1 MEERANGVWYV
12 LSRRQEVEQIAK
24 EMRAYGIG
32 ISIKGC
38 GLAILLILVV
48 VYHGPLSSWIAYGAV
63 LGLLC
68 YVVAMIRYGRLLRQW
83 ARTLPTLTLD
93 KVEDLVRRMRIMT
106 FCGIFDFPWGLIKG
120 RRLLALARR
129 KQASRS
135 NT

>member
-1 MEERANGVWYV
+1 MEERDNGVWYV

-24 EMRAYGIG
+24 DMRAYGIG

-48 VYHGPLSSWIAYGAV
+48 VYHRPLSSWIAYGAV

-68 YVVAMIRYGRLLRQW
+68 SVVAMIRYGRLLRQR

-93 KVEDLVRRMRIMT
+93 EVEGLVRRMRIMS
-106 FCGIFDFPWGLIKG
+106 FCGIDFPWGLIRG
-120 RRLLALARR
+120 RRLRALVRR
-129 KQASRS
+129 KQALRS

>member
-1 MEERANGVWYV
+1 MEERDNGVWYV

-24 EMRAYGIG
+24 DMRVYGIG

-48 VYHGPLSSWIAYGAV
+48 VHYGPLSSWIAYGAV

-68 YVVAMIRYGRLLRQW
+68 SVVAMIRYGRLLRQR
-83 ARTLPTLTLD
+83 ARALPTLTLD
-93 KVEDLVRRMRIMT
+93 EVEGLVRRMRIMA
-106 FCGIFDFPWGLIKG
+106 FCGIDFPWGLIRG
-120 RRLLALARR
+120 RRLRALARR
-129 KQASRS
+129 KQVSRS

>member
-1 MEERANGVWYV
+1 MEERDNGVWYV

-24 EMRAYGIG
+24 DMRAYGIG

-38 GLAILLILVV
+38 GLAILLVLVV

-83 ARTLPTLTLD
+83 ARTLPTLTWD
-93 KVEDLVRRMRIMT
+93 EVADLVRQMRIMA
-106 FCGIFDFPWGLIKG
+106 FCGIDFPWGIVRG
-120 RRLLALARR
+120 RRLRALARR

>member
-1 MEERANGVWYV
+1 MEERDNGVWYV

-24 EMRAYGIG
+24 DMRAYGIG

-38 GLAILLILVV
+38 GLAILLVLVV

-83 ARTLPTLTLD
+83 ARTLPTLTWNE
-93 KVEDLVRRMRIMT
+93 VENLVQRMRNMA
-106 FCGIFDFPWGLIKG
+106 FCGIFDFPWGFIRG

-129 KQASRS
+129 KQALRS

>member
-1 MEERANGVWYV
+1 MEERDKGVWYV

-24 EMRAYGIG
+24 DMRAYGIG

-48 VYHGPLSSWIAYGAV
+48 VYHRPLSSWIAYGAV
-63 LGLLC
+63 LGMLC
-68 YVVAMIRYGRLLRQW
+68 FVVAMIRYGRLLRQW

-93 KVEDLVRRMRIMT
+93 EVEGLARRMRNMA
-106 FCGIFDFPWGLIKG
+106 FCGIDFPWGLIRG
-120 RRLLALARR
+120 RRLRTLARR

-135 NT
+135 NA

>member
-12 LSRRQEVEQIAK
+12 LARRQEVEQIAK